1 MKGKLANWKTN
12 SPKAFSQ
19 PIFYAKP
26 KTTPHTCATLAR
38 SLCVCV
44 CVWFLQLF
52 LFCCS
57 CCCARHINP
66 FVGRRRRTAA
76 RSASARL
83 LSVDGLGT
91 VWVRLCVCYFPAFG
105 PAISMKAIKHTHTHR
120 PAAAHSAA
128 FKAGKRTQHSSFPTH
143 TNTLTAAAGETQLV
157 AVHFVVVVVNFNTY
171 LFTQPSTQCT
181 SKKPK
186 QPKQPKHQGVNVRV
200 LEKNRL

>member
-1 MKGKLANWKTN
+1 MQSQRQRPTHVPHSLAL
-12 SPKAFSQ
+12 SACV
-19 PIFYAKP
+19 Y
-26 KTTPHTCATLAR
+26 
-38 SLCVCV
+38 VCV
-44 CVWFLQLF
+44 CGVWFLQLF
-52 LFCCS
+52 LFCCSCCS

-83 LSVDGLGT
+83 LSVDGLGR
-91 VWVRLCVCYFPAFG
+91 VWVCLCVCYFPAFG

-143 TNTLTAAAGETQLV
+143 TNTLTATAGETQLV

-181 SKKPK
+181 GKKPK